1 LTFNTPTPANSGPS
15 DDGDD
20 AGDVAD
26 RVSFGADAWAGG
38 FLRNDSAYYGRP
50 WASIYGRESDYSAA
64 SLTLTLSNDPDE
76 PIVLTFDGLDDEEP
90 GNNQIAV
97 EINGRRIYQGE
108 SWFPSWD
115 GAGNG
120 TDAAWTAVR
129 ITIPPGLL
137 VAGDNVVTLRNL
149 ADAANFSSPPYV
161 LLSVAT
167 ATSSESGIFGP
178 ADDLDVEI
186 EVLDFSLGS
195 G

>member
-1 LTFNTPTPANSGPS
+1 M
-15 DDGDD
+15 
-20 AGDVAD
+20 D
-26 RVSFGADAWAGG
+26 R
-38 FLRNDSAYYGRP
+38 RPHHDS
-50 WASIYGRESDYSAA
+50 
-64 SLTLTLSNDPDE
+64 
-76 PIVLTFDGLDDEEP
+76 
-90 GNNQIAV
+90 
-97 EINGRRIYQGE
+97 
-108 SWFPSWD
+108 
-115 GAGNG
+115 
-120 TDAAWTAVR
+120 
-129 ITIPPGLL
+129 PGLL